1 VYYSIETLEG
11 NGAELGFPTL
21 VLALIAALV
30 AFSLRELCAQLARFV
45 HAIVRELVALL
56 SARPC
61 AVAQPAPQ
69 SHPLRAQTILAARR
83 LGRAPPNERC
93 LSSSTSRRSGPPR
106 AFTVA
111 KSRTKRPCAAHASQ
125 SISHEASTPNGPQRE
140 TAARA
145 ICATGLNRT

>member
-106 AFTVA
+106 AWPSHERNVHVPRMRRNP
-111 KSRTKRPCAAHASQ
+111 SRTRLQLRTARSGKPRLERFARPD
-125 SISHEASTPNGPQRE
+125 
-140 TAARA
+140 
-145 ICATGLNRT
+145 